1 MEFNEPPQI
10 NIEAELKKL
19 SKFIDPINFQ
29 SVEERA
35 ESSFESFSVPD
46 AEFSKSIE
54 INSLPESE
62 FFSSQEN
69 INLESSEVPKSIE
82 INSLPESEFFKS
94 TDLLDFT
101 NSNNEN
107 NYNLNSSI
115 LEENIDL
122 KNKINK
128 ISTEIE
134 NVKSY
139 VTGPLNNELISFA
152 TQVNKR
158 VNRKEPKNYQSQIVT
173 IVPTNSYIKDVID
186 RARVVPSWV

>member
-1 MEFNEPPQI
+1 MY
-10 NIEAELKKL
+10 EL
-19 SKFIDPINFQ
+19 S
-29 SVEERA
+29 S
-35 ESSFESFSVPD
+35 SSFFVI
-46 AEFSKSIE
+46 FKKGV
-54 INSLPESE
+54 NSGLFNYPS
-62 FFSSQEN
+62 
-69 INLESSEVPKSIE
+69 
-82 INSLPESEFFKS
+82 
-94 TDLLDFT
+94 DF
-101 NSNNEN
+101 
-107 NYNLNSSI
+107 I
-115 LEENIDL
+115 
-122 KNKINK
+122 NKINK

>member
-46 AEFSKSIE
+46 AEFS
-54 INSLPESE
+54 
-62 FFSSQEN
+62 
-69 INLESSEVPKSIE
+69 KSIE